1 MKNTDYET
9 LLKEAQNGNQEALA
23 QLIAALYPRMFET
36 AGMYTDNESDAQDI
50 VQDAVL
56 RFTGRL
62 EKIEDPEQMMITA
75 EQAVKTTAA
84 EFARSSRNR
93 EVLMGDDEEL
103 SSSAESGN
111 PSKETP
117 ESIVM
122 EEAARDIVKGVLT
135 ALPEEQRA
143 VAVMYFYEGM
153 SVKEIADELHIDAA
167 TVAGRLNTAKKNIKA
182 FVEAIQKRDDIRLY

>member
-1 MKNTDYET
+1 MKNTDYEA

-36 AGMYTDNESDAQDI
+36 AGMYTDNENDAQDI
-50 VQDAVL
+50 VQDAAL

-62 EKIEDPEQMMITA
+62 EKIEDPEQMVNTA
-75 EQAVKTTAA
+75 VQIVKNTAA
-84 EFARSSRNR
+84 EFAHSPRNK

-122 EEAARDIVKGVLT
+122 EEAARDIVEGILT

-153 SVKEIADELHIDAA
+153 SVKEIADALHIDAA

-182 FVEAIQKRDDIRLY
+182 FVEAIQKRDDIKLY

>member
-1 MKNTDYET
+1 MKNTDYEA

-36 AGMYTDNESDAQDI
+36 AGMYTDNENDAQDI
-50 VQDAVL
+50 VQDAAL

-62 EKIEDPEQMMITA
+62 EKIEDPEQMVNTA
-75 EQAVKTTAA
+75 VQIVKNTAT
-84 EFARSSRNR
+84 EFVCSSRNR
-93 EVLMGDDEEL
+93 EILMGDDEEL

-135 ALPEEQRA
+135 ALSEEQRA

-182 FVEAIQKRDDIRLY
+182 FVEAIQKRDDIKLY

>member
-1 MKNTDYET
+1 MVNTAVQIVKNT
-9 LLKEAQNGNQEALA
+9 
-23 QLIAALYPRMFET
+23 
-36 AGMYTDNESDAQDI
+36 S
-50 VQDAVL
+50 
-56 RFTGRL
+56 
-62 EKIEDPEQMMITA
+62 
-75 EQAVKTTAA
+75 A
-84 EFARSSRNR
+84 EFARSPRNK

-122 EEAARDIVKGVLT
+122 EAAARDIVKGVLT
-135 ALPEEQRA
+135 ALPEDQRA

-167 TVAGRLNTAKKNIKA
+167 AVARRLNTAKKNIKA
-182 FVEAIQKRDDIRLY
+182 FVEAIQKRDDIKLY

>member
-1 MKNTDYET
+1 MKNTDYEA

-36 AGMYTDNESDAQDI
+36 AGMYTDNENDAQDI
-50 VQDAVL
+50 VQDAAL

-62 EKIEDPEQMMITA
+62 EKIEDPEQMVNTA
-75 EQAVKTTAA
+75 VQIVKNTAT
-84 EFARSSRNR
+84 EFVCSSRNR
-93 EVLMGDDEEL
+93 EILMGDDEEL

-122 EEAARDIVKGVLT
+122 EEAARDIVEGILT

-153 SVKEIADELHIDAA
+153 SVKEIADALHIDAA

-182 FVEAIQKRDDIRLY
+182 FVEAIQKRDDIKLY